1 VPSKAAEPK
10 PLFER
15 VAVIDIGSNSI
26 RLVVYHDAGRAP
38 LPVFNE
44 KVMCSIGRGV
54 EHTGKLSPEGV
65 TLALAT
71 LVRYKSMTDAMG
83 VSRLEV
89 VATAAVRD
97 ARNGRDFVAQI
108 ERETGLS
115 VRILSGSDEVELSA
129 EGVVSAF
136 PRADGFV
143 GDLGGGSLELID
155 VRRGVAGDRIT
166 LPLGPLRLMDA
177 ADGNLR
183 RGRHIVERAFK
194 QIPWLGALRGRPF
207 YAVGGSWRTMARL
220 HMEATKYPLHIIHH
234 YKIDAGKL
242 RSLFKGSGPW
252 SARAFDRRAQLS
264 RRRVDLLPWA
274 AMVMEALFDRAPP
287 SRLVFSAWGLREGCL
302 YARLPAKL
310 KAHDPLF
317 DAVRVIAGESRF
329 GLKPGALFGFI
340 TPILMARQVDDMLTR
355 LAHAVCTL
363 SDFAWS
369 EHPDYR
375 AVQAYRRAL
384 LMPVVGTDHAGR
396 AFLAVALGT
405 RYGASLDA
413 LPDRIAVQLLP
424 SDHVRT
430 AQAVGLAVRLAY
442 TLSGGAPDL
451 LAGARLVASDQS
463 LTLEVPAARRLL
475 VGDTVM
481 RRLEGLARNLGLAA
495 RLAPETKNAAA

>member
-1 VPSKAAEPK
+1 MPSKEPE
-10 PLFER
+10 FRIER

-44 KVMCSIGRGV
+44 KVMCSIGRGLEV
-54 EHTGKLSPEGV
+54 TGRLNPEGV
-65 TLALAT
+65 ALALST
-71 LVRYKSMTDAMG
+71 LGRFKAMTDAMG
-83 VSRLEV
+83 VSRLEA

-97 ARNGRDFVAQI
+97 AQNGREFVAQI
-108 ERETGLS
+108 ARDTGYS
-115 VRILSGSDEVELSA
+115 VRILSGGDEAELSA

-143 GDLGGGSLELID
+143 GDLGGGSLELVD
-155 VRRGVAGDRIT
+155 VGRGVVGERVT

-177 ADGNLR
+177 AEGNLR
-183 RGRHIVERAFK
+183 RGRHIVARAFK

-220 HMEATKYPLHIIHH
+220 HMEASKYPLHIIHH
-234 YKIDAGKL
+234 YKIDSGKL
-242 RSLFKGSGPW
+242 KGLFKGSGPW
-252 SARAFDRRAQLS
+252 SPRAFERRAQLS
-264 RRRVDLLPWA
+264 RKRIDLLPWA
-274 AMVMEALFDRAPP
+274 AMVLEELFDRATPN
-287 SRLVFSAWGLREGCL
+287 RLVFSAWGLREGCL
-302 YARLPAKL
+302 YARLPRKL
-310 KAHDPLF
+310 KERDPLF

-329 GLKPGALFGFI
+329 GLDPDELSDFVGPVLA
-340 TPILMARQVDDMLTR
+340 ARQADDMLIR
-355 LAHAVCTL
+355 LARAVCTL

-405 RYGASLDA
+405 RYGASLDE

-430 AQAVGLAVRLAY
+430 AQALGLTLRLAY
-442 TLSGGAPDL
+442 TLSGGAPAL
-451 LAGARLVASDQS
+451 LAGVRLVASDQT
-463 LTLEVPAARRLL
+463 LTLEIPARRRFLA
-475 VGDTVM
+475 GDPVM

-495 RLAPETKNAAA
+495 RLGSEAKHVAA